1 MAPDGFTQ
9 FSSLCERWP
18 PQRVCNKTG
27 AGKRQVPGPCHE
39 SRNAWEQTI
48 SRRESCLF
56 LNQNRTKCHTTVT
69 VYDTFSLKFY
79 IYLHSVFTWNSWSA
93 VDTRLLIFARAGGRT
108 LHSTLHFTTRRKLL
122 RGGAVEVP
130 WTTPCHLRRLWL
142 VRKPQ
147 HWPLIGQASSI
158 TKLVSNEA

>member
-1 MAPDGFTQ
+1 MAQDGFTQ

-18 PQRVCNKTG
+18 PQGVCNKTG

-69 VYDTFSLKFY
+69 VYGTFSLKYY
-79 IYLHSVFTWNSWSA
+79 IFLHSVFTWNSWSA

-108 LHSTLHFTTRRKLL
+108 LHFTTRRKLL
-122 RGGAVEVP
+122 RRGGGGAMDHTLSP
-130 WTTPCHLRRLWL
+130 P
-142 VRKPQ
+142 P
-147 HWPLIGQASSI
+147 PLIGQKAATLASDWSGLEHHQVGVKWGV
-158 TKLVSNEA
+158 T